1 METTVLVVVI
11 KNEKLTVI
19 VRVAKYLTEPKLLGY
34 QQDKTIITLA
44 ASCGRLFFESFV
56 LAALSILK
64 SDLNNSACA
73 IDLHS
78 PWAMSAGS
86 TYGSYKFNVLQHLTE
101 ISPYF
106 EYNSEGLNP
115 DPPQD

>member
-1 METTVLVVVI
+1 MAFGLGKRITVNFVAIDQASTSYRRLLSLPLVVDCFS
-11 KNEKLTVI
+11 K
-19 VRVAKYLTEPKLLGY
+19 
-34 QQDKTIITLA
+34 
-44 ASCGRLFFESFV
+44 
-56 LAALSILK
+56 AALSILK